1 MTLQSHAQALYVIDP
16 MSPASQL
23 PAHDEH
29 AVSAIPPHHEHEGQ
43 EQLMSF
49 SPIEVVD
56 PDNEDDNIVVEEL
69 PGAPEGTKDPE
80 IEVHDEPLMVEDQE
94 AAKDDKKDGKGA
106 KNEKWD
112 WSKHGPHGFVAW
124 VRERLGAVPKHSG
137 YDSAGLERAMAYMDR
152 LDNEISKAMRMDL
165 DGELDAN
172 KIEKVRSELDEGL
185 SRLQARLDKVKDA
198 KKSSKKKK
206 KTAQDLS
213 TEISTVMNRWTDED
227 INAYVED
234 ISVPGE
240 TWDIQKAVVQIANG
254 GIEPGYELGMIK
266 EAQKIMGVSGVMI
279 TVPLLISRIA
289 RVCVNGTVSGGH
301 DIEDLYQRQVKKYSL
316 DFREQAEVRQLLWDM
331 GYAMREDRGFFPD
344 DDLQVSDS
352 DNMDWAANY
361 ADGRAYIGRD
371 R

>member
-1 MTLQSHAQALYVIDP
+1 MTLQSQAQALYVIDP

-29 AVSAIPPHHEHEGQ
+29 AVSAIPPHHEHEGR

-49 SPIEVVD
+49 SPIEVSD
-56 PDNEDDNIVVEEL
+56 PIEEEIIVEEL

-80 IEVHDEPLMVEDQE
+80 IVVHDESLQVEDQE
-94 AAKDDKKDGKGA
+94 AAKDEKKDSKGG

-124 VRERLGAVPKHSG
+124 IKERISSVPKHSG
-137 YDSAGLERAMAYMDR
+137 YDSAGLERAMAYMEK
-152 LDNEISKAMRMDL
+152 LDSEISKAMRMDL
-165 DGELDAN
+165 DEELDAN
-172 KIEKVRSELDEGL
+172 KVEKVRSELDEGL
-185 SRLQARLDKVKDA
+185 SRLQSRLEKVKDA
-198 KKSSKKKK
+198 KKSSKKRK
-206 KTAQDLS
+206 KTAQDLR
-213 TEISTVMNRWTDED
+213 TEINTIVNRWTDED

-234 ISVPGE
+234 TTVPGE
-240 TWDIQKAVVQIANG
+240 TWNIEKALVQIANG
-254 GIEPGYELGMIK
+254 GEEPGLEGAFVK
-266 EAQKIMGVSGVMI
+266 QAQKIMGVSGVMI

-301 DIEDLYQRQVKKYSL
+301 DIEDLYQRQVKKYNL
-316 DFREQAEVRQLLWDM
+316 NDREQAEVRQLLWDM

-352 DNMDWAANY
+352 DNMDWSANY
-361 ADGRAYIGRD
+361 ADGRSNIGRD